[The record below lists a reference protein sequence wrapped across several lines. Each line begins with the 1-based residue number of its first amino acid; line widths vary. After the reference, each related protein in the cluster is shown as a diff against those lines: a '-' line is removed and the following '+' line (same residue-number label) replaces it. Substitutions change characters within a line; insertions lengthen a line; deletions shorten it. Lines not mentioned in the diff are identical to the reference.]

1 MGIICF
7 LLWVYFVVLLIRVL
21 SSWFPIPPRGPIAKI
36 ISLVYEITEPVLRPL
51 RNLLPP
57 LRMGAMGLD
66 LSPIIVFIVISILIN
81 VFCAAG

>member
-7 LLWVYFVVLLIRVL
+7 LLWAYFLVLLARVVF
-21 SSWFPIPPRGPIAKI
+21 SWIPVPPRGAVTKIA
-36 ISLVYEITEPVLRPL
+36 SVVYEITEPVLRPL

-66 LSPIIVFIVISILIN
+66 LSPIILFIVVQILIG
-81 VFCAAG
+81 VFC

>member
-7 LLWVYFVVLLIRVL
+7 LLWAAFFVLLARVVL
-21 SSWFPIPPRGPIAKI
+21 SWIPIPPGGPVSRIA
-36 ISLVYEITEPVLRPL
+36 SFVYEITEPVLRPL

-66 LSPIIVFIVISILIN
+66 LSPIILFIVIQILIG
-81 VFCAAG
+81 VVC

>member
-7 LLWVYFVVLLIRVL
+7 LLWAYFVVLLARIVF
-21 SSWFPIPPRGPIAKI
+21 SWIPMPPRGPVARIA
-36 ISLVYEITEPVLRPL
+36 SFVYEITEPVLRPL

-66 LSPIIVFIVISILIN
+66 LSPIIVFIVIQILIG
-81 VFCAAG
+81 VFC